1 MGMFDTIYFDKPYFC
16 PTCQGK
22 ISSTQIK
29 AFENALED
37 YRIKDC
43 ISHAEEIRI
52 VREEIFCDHCSKHT
66 GLNVYLIV
74 NRGIFLGTASTLE
87 EAQKLISDLN
97 LEKLILWYHDLYK
110 RYIEERREKNSY
122 KRFLN
127 DLHKWFREKSVE
139 KSNGTEVRQFLFFSN
154 LSYLKGTLDPLESI
168 ERFMT
173 YQKMKVT
180 LNELWQEGQEILD
193 IYYPEEMDAGEEVWS
208 VDVYQDEINE
218 RCQLN
223 WTWTVISRKQLEINS
238 EKEDELPELNIVV
251 EELFSDEVVSNAVER
266 WLRRRGYEFRIRM
279 IPMDQARGSG
289 MVKKLIKGME
299 GNKGKIL

>member
-22 ISSTQIK
+22 IISTQTK
-29 AFENALED
+29 AFENVLED
-37 YRIKDC
+37 YHVKDC
-43 ISHAEEIRI
+43 ISHAEEIGI

-87 EAQKLISDLN
+87 EAQKLMSDLN

-110 RYIEERREKNSY
+110 RYIKERREKNSY
-122 KRFLN
+122 IRFLD
-127 DLHKWFREKSVE
+127 DLHKWFREKPVE
-139 KSNGTEVRQFLFFSN
+139 KSNEAEVRQFLFFSN
-154 LSYLKGTLDPLESI
+154 LSHLKGALDPLESI
-168 ERFMT
+168 ERFTT
-173 YQKMKVT
+173 YQKMKIT
-180 LNELWQEGQEILD
+180 LNELWQEGHEILD
-193 IYYPEEMDAGEEVWS
+193 LYYPEEMNAGEEAWS

-251 EELFSDEVVSNAVER
+251 EGLFSDEVVSNAVER

-289 MVKKLIKGME
+289 MVKKLIKEME
-299 GNKGKIL
+299 GNKG